1 MLYVA
6 EEREEKR
13 NAFAVRESKGRRH
26 PGKSLLGCAR
36 GTNGATKEARYVV
49 LPSSTSVRERLPAHC
64 PPKAQKVLCTSKVAV
79 HPPKRTYYTLGT
91 PPALAQN

>member
-1 MLYVA
+1 MPLQSGKAKEGGIRENPFWVA
-6 EEREEKR
+6 REEQM
-13 NAFAVRESKGRRH
+13 GRQ
-26 PGKSLLGCAR
+26 KE
-36 GTNGATKEARYVV
+36 EARYVV
-49 LPSSTSVRERLPAHC
+49 LPSSTFVRERLPAHC